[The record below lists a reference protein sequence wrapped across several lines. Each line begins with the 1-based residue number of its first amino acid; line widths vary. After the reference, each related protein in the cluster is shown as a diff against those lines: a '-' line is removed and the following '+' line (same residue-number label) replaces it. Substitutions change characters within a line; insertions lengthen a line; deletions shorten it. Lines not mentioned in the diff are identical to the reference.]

1 VVAGTAEYDIVAMTM
16 TDHPEEFPQPAA
28 ALERLAEYY
37 GTHDTSGEMEHG
49 EWVEPQ
55 LLREAR
61 GQRSMAEIAAV
72 SGVPAETLRKVE
84 TGRIATPA
92 FFTVSALAAALGLSL
107 EEIARPCA
115 SPGQEPAAAAL
126 TA

>member
-1 VVAGTAEYDIVAMTM
+1 M
-16 TDHPEEFPQPAA
+16 
-28 ALERLAEYY
+28 
-37 GTHDTSGEMEHG
+37 
-49 EWVEPQ
+49 

-61 GQRSMAEIAAV
+61 GPRSMAEIAAV
-72 SGVPAETLRKVE
+72 SGVPAETLRKIE

-92 FFTVSALAAALGLSL
+92 FFTVAALADALGLSL
-107 EEIARPCA
+107 EEITRHCA